1 MKIDIHTSFVYVLF
15 PFLIL
20 AGYVLVFYLNLPYAI
35 VFLVYG
41 VIPKLDQIL
50 QKDWDNPKLEELE
63 KLENN
68 QKFRLALYVALVFD
82 WIVFFKTMSV
92 MKNG

>member
-1 MKIDIHTSFVYVLF
+1 MKIDINTSFVYALF

-20 AGYVLVFYLNLPYAI
+20 AGYFLVFYLDLPYAI
-35 VFLVYG
+35 LFLVYG

-50 QKDWDNPKLEELE
+50 DKDWENPRLEELNQ
-63 KLENN
+63 LENN